1 MEVKVTRSQYILEV
15 CNKDNYYVRV
25 ALLQRSTHYQT
36 ESYMTKSMEQE
47 EKKRKLEDLKV
58 LRRSPDLLKML
69 N

>member
-25 ALLQRSTHYQT
+25 ALLQRSTKNQT

-47 EKKRKLEDLKV
+47 EKKRELKDLKV